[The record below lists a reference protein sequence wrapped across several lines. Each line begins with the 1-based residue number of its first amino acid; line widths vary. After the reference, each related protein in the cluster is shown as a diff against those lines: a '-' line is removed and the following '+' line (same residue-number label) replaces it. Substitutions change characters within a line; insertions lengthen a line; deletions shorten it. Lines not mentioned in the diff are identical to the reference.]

1 MTETTTQTRPP
12 FRILL
17 PASAGRTEWLET
29 RRTGIGSSDV
39 ADIMDVGYGTP
50 LGVYYDKIGDL
61 PLESD
66 AGEEAL
72 WGTLHEETVAR
83 EWARRN
89 RSTVRRV
96 GLIARR
102 DARHMMC
109 TLDRRIAECPLN
121 REQRETCALEVKTR
135 NAFVAKRW
143 KREVPDDVL
152 AQTLWQIAVTSYSH
166 VHVAVLIGGNDY
178 RQYVVTRA
186 GNEDV
191 IADIVTVCSRMW
203 HDHIRAGSP
212 PPTTGDP
219 DRLVELYEQLHSGRT
234 GVIDLAN
241 NPDLSVE
248 VMNDLID
255 YEENRLV
262 ATAAEKRKKA
272 ARARLVGHLGKADTV
287 SRNGA
292 LVYSFTSSAPRQN
305 ADLDALAERW
315 PAAFADV
322 VTETPSRRLNIAKA
336 HRLEA
341 PKEEDTDGSA

>member
-12 FRILL
+12 FRLLL
-17 PASAGRTEWLET
+17 PASAGRTEWLEA
-29 RRTGIGSSDV
+29 RRTGIGSANV

-50 LGVYYDKIGDL
+50 LGVYHDKRGDL

-96 GLIARR
+96 GLIARK
-102 DARHMMC
+102 DARWMMC
-109 TLDRRIAECPLN
+109 TLDRRISECPLN

-135 NAFVAKRW
+135 NAYVAKRW

-152 AQTLWQIAVTSYSH
+152 AQTLWQIAVTGYSH

-178 RQYVVTRA
+178 RQYVVTQA
-186 GNEDV
+186 GNEDL
-191 IADIVTVCSRMW
+191 ITDIVTVCSQMW
-203 HDHIRAGSP
+203 HDHILKGRP
-212 PPTTGDP
+212 PSATGDP
-219 DRLVELYEQLHSGRT
+219 DRLVELYGQLHPDRT

-241 NPDLSVE
+241 EPDLSVE
-248 VMNDLID
+248 VTNDLLD
-255 YEENRLV
+255 YEENRL
-262 ATAAEKRKKA
+262 AESAAEKRKKA
-272 ARARLVGHLGKADTV
+272 AKARLVKHLGDNDTV
-287 SRNGA
+287 ARSGNE
-292 LVYSFTSSAPRQN
+292 VYTYLLSAGRPKV
-305 ADLDALAERW
+305 DLNVLAERW
-315 PAAFADV
+315 PDAYAAV
-322 VTETPSRRLNIAKA
+322 VTAAPSRRLNIAKA
-336 HRLEA
+336 HRLAA